1 MANQSLGLI
10 GLSYKAAP
18 VEIRER
24 VVLLPQQQLSFYDKA
39 RNSLDGLAIL
49 STCNRV
55 EFYGHVDDRPAGAM
69 DALGDL
75 LKYSFDLAPAQ
86 PYLYYRQSSDV
97 SRHLM
102 RVACGLDSMI
112 LGESQILGQVHDC
125 LLSSE
130 SASFASMEL
139 QTVFKAAVKAGKRA
153 RKGTDLGKFPVSI
166 ASVAIEHILLKAG
179 PLQNLHVA
187 VIGSGEMGSL
197 AGKILQKR
205 SIARL
210 TFVNRNHERARAL
223 AVDAC
228 AHAVPIEDLRDAVSR
243 ADVVISATD
252 APHIILSPE
261 HIAQRK
267 NRPLLLV
274 DLAVPRD
281 IDPFLG
287 ELPNVTLLD
296 IDHLKNDIAQSKAAR
311 QAEVPQVEKI
321 IETELSLL
329 EQRLTTLK
337 IEPVITDLRHRAES
351 IRQTELS
358 RTLESIGPLDPE
370 VVTKLENFS
379 NSLVKK
385 LLHDPTLN
393 LRQGIP
399 ELPPDTV
406 RRLFGIQDAAS
417 GK

>member
-18 VEIRER
+18 VEIREQ
-24 VVLLPQQQLSFYDKA
+24 VVLLPQQQLSFYDDA
-39 RNSLDGLAIL
+39 RTSLDGLAIL

-55 EFYGHVDDRPAGAM
+55 EFYGHVNDRPECAM
-69 DALGDL
+69 DALGSL
-75 LKYSFDLAPAQ
+75 LDRSFDLGPAQ
-86 PYLYYRQSSDV
+86 SYLYYRQSNDV
-97 SRHLM
+97 SHHLM

-112 LGESQILGQVHDC
+112 LGESQILGQVHDS

-130 SASFASMEL
+130 SASLASVEL
-139 QTVFKAAVKAGKRA
+139 RTVFKAAVKAGKRA
-153 RKGTDLGKFPVSI
+153 RAETALGKFPVSI

-179 PLQNLHVA
+179 QLQNLHVA
-187 VIGSGEMGSL
+187 VIGAGEMGSL
-197 AGKILQKR
+197 ASKILQKKT
-205 SIARL
+205 IARL

-228 AHAVPIEDLRDAVSR
+228 AHAVPIEELRDAVSQ

-261 HIAQRK
+261 HIAHRK
-267 NRPLLLV
+267 DRPLLLV

-296 IDHLKNDIAQSKAAR
+296 IDHLKNDIVQSKAAR

-321 IETELSLL
+321 IEKELSLL

-337 IEPVITDLRHRAES
+337 IEPVITDLRHKAES

-358 RTLESIGPLDPE
+358 RTLEILGPLDPQ
-370 VVTKLENFS
+370 VVARLENFS
-379 NSLVKK
+379 SSLVKK
-385 LLHDPTLN
+385 ILHEPTLN
-393 LRQGIP
+393 LRQGTSG
-399 ELPPDTV
+399 LNPDTV
-406 RRLFGIQDAAS
+406 RHLFGLQDSALN
-417 GK
+417 K